1 MFSDERREYNAHDS
15 YSSDVDAALLTG
27 GTLARHLQTL
37 TSPSRRLSTRV
48 ESPQHVWVFW
58 RCDGR
63 DDVARVHDLSVG
75 GAFIETPKPKDI
87 GTATNLHFLVQ
98 EGQIRADATV
108 RHADDGRGMGLK
120 FTAVREEDRPKLI
133 ALMSRL
139 RQLY

>member
-1 MFSDERREYNAHDS
+1 MTR
-15 YSSDVDAALLTG
+15 
-27 GTLARHLQTL
+27 LARHYTNL

-48 ESPQHVWVFW
+48 ETPQHVWVFW

-75 GAFIETPKPKDI
+75 GVFVETPKPQDEGVI
-87 GTATNLHFLVQ
+87 TNLHFLVP

-108 RHADDGRGMGLK
+108 RHAEDGRGMGLK
-120 FTAVREEDRPKLI
+120 FTAVREEDRSNLI

-139 RQLY
+139 RSLT